1 MSPAEKPRDG
11 PARLACLLARQRI
24 DAVLDVGANA
34 GQYGTMLRQAGYGG
48 PILSFEPLV
57 EPRAALARAA
67 GEDPLWRLA
76 PPLALGDRAG
86 EATIDVSAESD
97 MSSIL
102 PQAAMLR
109 DLSPSSAV
117 LERRRV
123 TTARLDARETLLDP
137 AWRRMHL
144 KIDVQGYEPQVL
156 DGAAG
161 LMDRIA
167 TLQLE
172 LALEPVYV
180 GETGWRAMVD
190 RLTEAGFRLALVLP
204 GYFERKLG
212 RMLQFDG
219 VFIRHDAGDP
229 AADHLPN

>member
-1 MSPAEKPRDG
+1 MSAIKPPIKPRDG
-11 PARLACLLARQRI
+11 PARLACLLDRQRI
-24 DAVLDVGANA
+24 DAVLDVGANQ
-34 GQYGTMLRQAGYGG
+34 GQYGRLLRRAGYAG
-48 PILSFEPLV
+48 PILSFEPLA
-57 EPRAALARAA
+57 EPRLALAGAA
-67 GEDPLWRLA
+67 ADDPLWRLA

-117 LERRRV
+117 LERRQV
-123 TTARLDARETLLDP
+123 ATARLDAQDALLDP
-137 AWRRMHL
+137 AWRRLHL
-144 KIDVQGYEPQVL
+144 KIDVQGYEPWVL

-190 RLTEAGFRLALVLP
+190 RLGVAGFRLALVLP
-204 GYFERKLG
+204 GYFERRLG

-219 VFIRHDAGDP
+219 VFIR
-229 AADHLPN
+229 